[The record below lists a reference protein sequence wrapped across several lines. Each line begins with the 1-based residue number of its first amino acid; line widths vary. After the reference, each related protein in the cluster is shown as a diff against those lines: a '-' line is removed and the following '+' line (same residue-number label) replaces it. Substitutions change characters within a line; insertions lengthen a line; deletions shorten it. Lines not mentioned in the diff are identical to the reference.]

1 MNGGTYYT
9 TILNQQVYPFQNSDG
24 TPSKSSLIWKNNEQN
39 YAFNSWGQVKGY
51 TKELYTT
58 MPLTQDFV
66 PENYTWGDIQKTEIE
81 SAQYQYNS
89 EYARKPK
96 TVTTTRYNPTGTANM
111 KTTESYT
118 YDGKWNVT
126 SYTKPNGSKETYTYD
141 SAYNLPLIRTVQQ
154 DASTKITVSNTLTA
168 DKKNIAAS
176 DVKRGTTAVGKTTFA
191 YNAAGQLTSQSDY
204 LSASSF
210 VTTAYEYGG
219 GALPTKIS
227 VSGVKTAGGTD
238 AAGTPGLAAGVIART
253 QTYNDRGWI
262 TSETDAKGKTTSYQ
276 YDAVGRI
283 TKVTYPDGTTQI
295 YAYDV
300 PGNTVTY
307 TDEAGSAWLCTY
319 GKSGKLLTVK
329 DLTTDQ
335 ALESYT
341 YDHLDHLV
349 KKVTYGSST
358 PDRTVYYRYDTD
370 GRIIE
375 QGNLDANGNKMYQEL
390 YEYLDGSGKITKT
403 VVGDGD
409 VPSIITTTYQD
420 NMGNVVKTGRF
431 LNGKEYF
438 DTFAYDYLGNQT
450 QAKSAYSASLGDA
463 YSSKTTYD
471 YAGRPLTIT
480 NILGQKTTKTYDWLG
495 NLLTDTDPKGN
506 VTRYTYDVLGRLV
519 RAVTPLDSG
528 RTGQTDYTYDPSG
541 NIIEERTR
549 TGSAATSTTARV
561 TAYEYDDLGRVVLV
575 KGNGK
580 EDGKSGGDQFQ
591 YTRYVYDKLGNI
603 TEMYTGLHAPLTVS
617 SSGSVTANG
626 DSDYSVTQYDYDR
639 YSRLVR
645 QTDPLGKNETYTYD
659 LNGNLTQKM
668 DRRGVSVRNTF
679 DAMGRV
685 TYRSAGSDSQSFTYT
700 KNGQRATASS
710 NRQTTY
716 YTYDGLGRLITEET
730 PYATKTFTYNIGDLR
745 TNFKVAD
752 DTTTYLNNT
761 YTYDKTG
768 RLKTVNGSGAQAT
781 YSYDANGNLSTT
793 AYNNNT
799 TATYT
804 YNSGNLPTQV
814 QNKRSSTVLS
824 RFNYTYGLDGNQL
837 TKSDNSGRT
846 TTYTYDGLNRLTKE
860 VRTGTGAFTNSYTY
874 DDYSNRATAT
884 LAGTETS
891 YTYDANNRLIS
902 STQGSDTMT
911 YTYDA
916 QGNLTR
922 SVLEYYGYEQAR
934 SDHTYNNF
942 DRLTEVRDNYGIT
955 EYTYDADGRRTS
967 KTRNGVTEQYIWDGD
982 QLVVKL
988 GTERITQ
995 FTLSTSKGAD
1005 VRMPKLVE
1013 GQTYGLT
1020 VNGASYTAK
1029 AKKTVGEDDGPIQIT
1044 RARPDD
1050 TEIPVLPP
1058 VTGKTRILLEFGPV
1072 SMEMEVN
1079 ENPTTDGLVNVYVIG
1094 PANTAIALYDG
1105 DPALGTATYI
1115 RGLSLVAAVRD
1126 GTRTYYHYNAHGDV
1140 VQLTNSSGTV
1150 TKNYTYD
1157 AFGVEQDASDG
1168 DANPFRYCGEQY
1180 DSETGNYYLRAR
1192 YYSPEVGRFTQ
1203 EDPIMD
1209 GLNWYTYCAGNPVA
1223 KSDPTGL
1230 FGRNT
1235 KLGPSQKPNADVV
1248 IMQRQLVKLG
1258 YLDMKEGGW
1267 GYFGP
1272 KTLDAVNRYKD
1283 DNGLWNFG
1291 EYAGIVGE
1299 TTWTHMGLK
1308 IDNDYEKGA
1317 NLGSPEMNCKGMYVE
1332 ANGPNLKRGIN
1343 LGNVEAGVEK
1353 LGGDYQYGSWETKV
1367 VSGEAAAGI
1376 SLDYVGVNVEGS
1388 LFKAEGGVKIPI
1400 PFTDKS
1406 LYLGAEGNAFGVG
1419 AHSYWSKE
1427 EGRFKIGA
1435 TLLFG
1440 GGFSIGLDDR

>member
-1 MNGGTYYT
+1 MRK
-9 TILNQQVYPFQNSDG
+9 VDR
-24 TPSKSSLIWKNNEQN
+24 
-39 YAFNSWGQVKGY
+39 
-51 TKELYTT
+51 TKE
-58 MPLTQDFV
+58 P
-66 PENYTWGDIQKTEIE
+66 
-81 SAQYQYNS
+81 S
-89 EYARKPK
+89 
-96 TVTTTRYNPTGTANM
+96 
-111 KTTESYT
+111 
-118 YDGKWNVT
+118 
-126 SYTKPNGSKETYTYD
+126 
-141 SAYNLPLIRTVQQ
+141 
-154 DASTKITVSNTLTA
+154 
-168 DKKNIAAS
+168 
-176 DVKRGTTAVGKTTFA
+176 
-191 YNAAGQLTSQSDY
+191 
-204 LSASSF
+204 
-210 VTTAYEYGG
+210 
-219 GALPTKIS
+219 
-227 VSGVKTAGGTD
+227 
-238 AAGTPGLAAGVIART
+238 
-253 QTYNDRGWI
+253 
-262 TSETDAKGKTTSYQ
+262 
-276 YDAVGRI
+276 
-283 TKVTYPDGTTQI
+283 
-295 YAYDV
+295 
-300 PGNTVTY
+300 
-307 TDEAGSAWLCTY
+307 LC
-319 GKSGKLLTVK
+319 L
-329 DLTTDQ
+329 
-335 ALESYT
+335 
-341 YDHLDHLV
+341 
-349 KKVTYGSST
+349 
-358 PDRTVYYRYDTD
+358 
-370 GRIIE
+370 
-375 QGNLDANGNKMYQEL
+375 
-390 YEYLDGSGKITKT
+390 
-403 VVGDGD
+403 
-409 VPSIITTTYQD
+409 
-420 NMGNVVKTGRF
+420 
-431 LNGKEYF
+431 
-438 DTFAYDYLGNQT
+438 
-450 QAKSAYSASLGDA
+450 
-463 YSSKTTYD
+463 
-471 YAGRPLTIT
+471 
-480 NILGQKTTKTYDWLG
+480 
-495 NLLTDTDPKGN
+495 
-506 VTRYTYDVLGRLV
+506 
-519 RAVTPLDSG
+519 
-528 RTGQTDYTYDPSG
+528 
-541 NIIEERTR
+541 
-549 TGSAATSTTARV
+549 
-561 TAYEYDDLGRVVLV
+561 
-575 KGNGK
+575 
-580 EDGKSGGDQFQ
+580 
-591 YTRYVYDKLGNI
+591 
-603 TEMYTGLHAPLTVS
+603 
-617 SSGSVTANG
+617 
-626 DSDYSVTQYDYDR
+626 
-639 YSRLVR
+639 
-645 QTDPLGKNETYTYD
+645 
-659 LNGNLTQKM
+659 
-668 DRRGVSVRNTF
+668 
-679 DAMGRV
+679 
-685 TYRSAGSDSQSFTYT
+685 
-700 KNGQRATASS
+700 
-710 NRQTTY
+710 
-716 YTYDGLGRLITEET
+716 
-730 PYATKTFTYNIGDLR
+730 
-745 TNFKVAD
+745 
-752 DTTTYLNNT
+752 
-761 YTYDKTG
+761 
-768 RLKTVNGSGAQAT
+768 
-781 YSYDANGNLSTT
+781 
-793 AYNNNT
+793 
-799 TATYT
+799 
-804 YNSGNLPTQV
+804 
-814 QNKRSSTVLS
+814 
-824 RFNYTYGLDGNQL
+824 
-837 TKSDNSGRT
+837 
-846 TTYTYDGLNRLTKE
+846 
-860 VRTGTGAFTNSYTY
+860 
-874 DDYSNRATAT
+874 
-884 LAGTETS
+884 
-891 YTYDANNRLIS
+891 
-902 STQGSDTMT
+902 QGSDTMT

>member
-1 MNGGTYYT
+1 MRK
-9 TILNQQVYPFQNSDG
+9 VDR
-24 TPSKSSLIWKNNEQN
+24 
-39 YAFNSWGQVKGY
+39 
-51 TKELYTT
+51 TKE
-58 MPLTQDFV
+58 P
-66 PENYTWGDIQKTEIE
+66 
-81 SAQYQYNS
+81 S
-89 EYARKPK
+89 
-96 TVTTTRYNPTGTANM
+96 
-111 KTTESYT
+111 
-118 YDGKWNVT
+118 
-126 SYTKPNGSKETYTYD
+126 
-141 SAYNLPLIRTVQQ
+141 
-154 DASTKITVSNTLTA
+154 
-168 DKKNIAAS
+168 
-176 DVKRGTTAVGKTTFA
+176 
-191 YNAAGQLTSQSDY
+191 
-204 LSASSF
+204 
-210 VTTAYEYGG
+210 
-219 GALPTKIS
+219 
-227 VSGVKTAGGTD
+227 
-238 AAGTPGLAAGVIART
+238 
-253 QTYNDRGWI
+253 
-262 TSETDAKGKTTSYQ
+262 
-276 YDAVGRI
+276 
-283 TKVTYPDGTTQI
+283 
-295 YAYDV
+295 
-300 PGNTVTY
+300 
-307 TDEAGSAWLCTY
+307 LC
-319 GKSGKLLTVK
+319 L
-329 DLTTDQ
+329 
-335 ALESYT
+335 
-341 YDHLDHLV
+341 
-349 KKVTYGSST
+349 
-358 PDRTVYYRYDTD
+358 
-370 GRIIE
+370 
-375 QGNLDANGNKMYQEL
+375 
-390 YEYLDGSGKITKT
+390 
-403 VVGDGD
+403 
-409 VPSIITTTYQD
+409 
-420 NMGNVVKTGRF
+420 
-431 LNGKEYF
+431 
-438 DTFAYDYLGNQT
+438 
-450 QAKSAYSASLGDA
+450 
-463 YSSKTTYD
+463 
-471 YAGRPLTIT
+471 
-480 NILGQKTTKTYDWLG
+480 
-495 NLLTDTDPKGN
+495 
-506 VTRYTYDVLGRLV
+506 
-519 RAVTPLDSG
+519 
-528 RTGQTDYTYDPSG
+528 
-541 NIIEERTR
+541 
-549 TGSAATSTTARV
+549 
-561 TAYEYDDLGRVVLV
+561 
-575 KGNGK
+575 
-580 EDGKSGGDQFQ
+580 
-591 YTRYVYDKLGNI
+591 
-603 TEMYTGLHAPLTVS
+603 
-617 SSGSVTANG
+617 
-626 DSDYSVTQYDYDR
+626 
-639 YSRLVR
+639 
-645 QTDPLGKNETYTYD
+645 
-659 LNGNLTQKM
+659 
-668 DRRGVSVRNTF
+668 
-679 DAMGRV
+679 
-685 TYRSAGSDSQSFTYT
+685 
-700 KNGQRATASS
+700 
-710 NRQTTY
+710 
-716 YTYDGLGRLITEET
+716 
-730 PYATKTFTYNIGDLR
+730 
-745 TNFKVAD
+745 
-752 DTTTYLNNT
+752 
-761 YTYDKTG
+761 
-768 RLKTVNGSGAQAT
+768 
-781 YSYDANGNLSTT
+781 
-793 AYNNNT
+793 
-799 TATYT
+799 
-804 YNSGNLPTQV
+804 
-814 QNKRSSTVLS
+814 
-824 RFNYTYGLDGNQL
+824 
-837 TKSDNSGRT
+837 
-846 TTYTYDGLNRLTKE
+846 
-860 VRTGTGAFTNSYTY
+860 
-874 DDYSNRATAT
+874 
-884 LAGTETS
+884 
-891 YTYDANNRLIS
+891 
-902 STQGSDTMT
+902 QGSDTMT

-1126 GTRTYYHYNAHGDV
+1126 GVRTYYHYTAHGDV

>member
-1 MNGGTYYT
+1 M
-9 TILNQQVYPFQNSDG
+9 
-24 TPSKSSLIWKNNEQN
+24 
-39 YAFNSWGQVKGY
+39 
-51 TKELYTT
+51 
-58 MPLTQDFV
+58 
-66 PENYTWGDIQKTEIE
+66 
-81 SAQYQYNS
+81 
-89 EYARKPK
+89 
-96 TVTTTRYNPTGTANM
+96 
-111 KTTESYT
+111 
-118 YDGKWNVT
+118 
-126 SYTKPNGSKETYTYD
+126 
-141 SAYNLPLIRTVQQ
+141 
-154 DASTKITVSNTLTA
+154 
-168 DKKNIAAS
+168 
-176 DVKRGTTAVGKTTFA
+176 
-191 YNAAGQLTSQSDY
+191 
-204 LSASSF
+204 
-210 VTTAYEYGG
+210 
-219 GALPTKIS
+219 
-227 VSGVKTAGGTD
+227 
-238 AAGTPGLAAGVIART
+238 
-253 QTYNDRGWI
+253 
-262 TSETDAKGKTTSYQ
+262 
-276 YDAVGRI
+276 
-283 TKVTYPDGTTQI
+283 
-295 YAYDV
+295 
-300 PGNTVTY
+300 
-307 TDEAGSAWLCTY
+307 
-319 GKSGKLLTVK
+319 
-329 DLTTDQ
+329 
-335 ALESYT
+335 
-341 YDHLDHLV
+341 
-349 KKVTYGSST
+349 
-358 PDRTVYYRYDTD
+358 
-370 GRIIE
+370 
-375 QGNLDANGNKMYQEL
+375 
-390 YEYLDGSGKITKT
+390 
-403 VVGDGD
+403 
-409 VPSIITTTYQD
+409 
-420 NMGNVVKTGRF
+420 
-431 LNGKEYF
+431 
-438 DTFAYDYLGNQT
+438 
-450 QAKSAYSASLGDA
+450 
-463 YSSKTTYD
+463 
-471 YAGRPLTIT
+471 
-480 NILGQKTTKTYDWLG
+480 
-495 NLLTDTDPKGN
+495 
-506 VTRYTYDVLGRLV
+506 
-519 RAVTPLDSG
+519 
-528 RTGQTDYTYDPSG
+528 
-541 NIIEERTR
+541 
-549 TGSAATSTTARV
+549 
-561 TAYEYDDLGRVVLV
+561 
-575 KGNGK
+575 
-580 EDGKSGGDQFQ
+580 
-591 YTRYVYDKLGNI
+591 
-603 TEMYTGLHAPLTVS
+603 
-617 SSGSVTANG
+617 
-626 DSDYSVTQYDYDR
+626 
-639 YSRLVR
+639 
-645 QTDPLGKNETYTYD
+645 
-659 LNGNLTQKM
+659 
-668 DRRGVSVRNTF
+668 
-679 DAMGRV
+679 
-685 TYRSAGSDSQSFTYT
+685 
-700 KNGQRATASS
+700 
-710 NRQTTY
+710 
-716 YTYDGLGRLITEET
+716 
-730 PYATKTFTYNIGDLR
+730 
-745 TNFKVAD
+745 
-752 DTTTYLNNT
+752 
-761 YTYDKTG
+761 
-768 RLKTVNGSGAQAT
+768 
-781 YSYDANGNLSTT
+781 
-793 AYNNNT
+793 
-799 TATYT
+799 
-804 YNSGNLPTQV
+804 
-814 QNKRSSTVLS
+814 
-824 RFNYTYGLDGNQL
+824 
-837 TKSDNSGRT
+837 
-846 TTYTYDGLNRLTKE
+846 
-860 VRTGTGAFTNSYTY
+860 
-874 DDYSNRATAT
+874 
-884 LAGTETS
+884 
-891 YTYDANNRLIS
+891 
-902 STQGSDTMT
+902 
-911 YTYDA
+911 
-916 QGNLTR
+916 
-922 SVLEYYGYEQAR
+922 
-934 SDHTYNNF
+934 
-942 DRLTEVRDNYGIT
+942 
-955 EYTYDADGRRTS
+955 
-967 KTRNGVTEQYIWDGD
+967 TEQYIWDGD

-995 FTLSTSKGAD
+995 FTLSTSKGTD

-1105 DPALGTATYI
+1105 DPALATTAYV
-1115 RGLSLVAAVRD
+1115 RGLSLVAAVQD
-1126 GTRTYYHYNAHGDV
+1126 GVRTYYHYNAHGDV

-1157 AFGVEQDASDG
+1157 AFGVEKNAAAS